1 MLHDIAVI
9 MRGHP
14 EIVIFLALA
23 LGYFFGKRIKIFGF
37 SLGTTASVLL
47 AALVVGQV
55 GIEVPEIIKNISFA
69 LFIFCVGY
77 KVGPQFFNALK
88 GDGYKYI
95 LIVLVVAFTAA
106 GSAIALGKLLG
117 SGQGTTA
124 GIFAGAMTTSAALGT
139 AGGAIS
145 QLSVSTLVK
154 GAMNVNVAVAYA
166 ITYIFG
172 TAGAIIILKLIPAL
186 LKVDL
191 KAEAKKLEK
200 EMGIASENTAGES
213 EFSWASQLDLR
224 AYKIS
229 NKNIP
234 GKKVQDIE
242 ALLPGRV
249 AIEKIKRAGNILEA
263 APDIAIQQD
272 DILLLV
278 GRPSL
283 IVRASEIIGPE
294 TDPSDF
300 GNVMGETMEVCVLNR
315 NIAGKTLGELS
326 KDKLAHG
333 VFLKHITRQSHE
345 IPVGRDI
352 VVHKCDV
359 LQFIGGKD
367 DVERVVKLLGYA
379 ERPTIMTD
387 LTTLVVGCIA
397 GTLLGLIVIP
407 AWGLPI
413 TLGVEGGVL
422 VAGLLCG
429 WLRSI
434 HPTFGQ
440 IPGPAQWLLSDFG
453 LNFFIA
459 CVGITAGPHAVH
471 AFKTSGMTIFLSG
484 IVVTTLPLLAGFIFG
499 RKVFKMNILL
509 LLGSLS
515 GAHNV
520 TAALN
525 ELTEEAESAV
535 PAIAYAVPY
544 AVANVVLTV
553 MGSFIINIMR

>member
-1 MLHDIAVI
+1 MLHDIGMI
-9 MRGHP
+9 MRGNP
-14 EIVIFLALA
+14 EIVIFLAIA
-23 LGYFFGKRIKIFGF
+23 LGYFLGSRIKIFGF

-55 GIEVPEIIKNISFA
+55 GIAVPEIIKNISFA

-95 LIVLVVAFTAA
+95 LIALVVAFTAGA
-106 GSAIALGKLLG
+106 SAILLGKWLG

-139 AGGAIS
+139 AGGAIN
-145 QLSVSTLVK
+145 QLPVSSAVK
-154 GAMNVNVAVAYA
+154 AAMNANVAVAYA

-172 TAGAIIILKLIPAL
+172 TAGAIIILKLIPRL
-186 LKVDL
+186 LKIDL
-191 KAEAKKLEK
+191 KSEARQLEK
-200 EMGIASENTAGES
+200 EMGIIAESAAGAA
-213 EFSWASQLDLR
+213 EFSWAAQLDLR

-229 NKNIP
+229 NKDIP
-234 GKKVQDIE
+234 GKKIQDLE
-242 ALLPGRV
+242 TLLPGRV
-249 AIEKIKRAGNILEA
+249 VIEKIQRAGRVLEA
-263 APDIAIQQD
+263 AADTVIEPD
-272 DILLLV
+272 DILLAV

-283 IVRASEIIGPE
+283 IVRVSEILGPE
-294 TDPSDF
+294 TDPSGF
-300 GNVMGETMEVCVLNR
+300 GNVMGETMEVCVLNK
-315 NIAGKTLGELS
+315 NVVGKTLGELS
-326 KDKLAHG
+326 KDKSSHG
-333 VFLKHITRQSHE
+333 VFLRRITRQGHE
-345 IPVGRDI
+345 IPVGRNI
-352 VVHKCDV
+352 TVHKCDL
-359 LQFIGGKD
+359 LQFIGGKE
-367 DVERVVKLLGYA
+367 DVERVVRLLGYA
-379 ERPTIMTD
+379 ERPTVMTD
-387 LTTLVVGCIA
+387 LTTLAVGCIA
-397 GTLLGLIVIP
+397 GTLLGLIVVP

-413 TLGVEGGVL
+413 TLGIGGGVL

-471 AFKTSGMTIFLSG
+471 AFKTSGMAIFLSG
-484 IVVTTLPLLAGFIFG
+484 IVVTTLPLVVGFIFG

-509 LLGSLS
+509 VLGSLS

-525 ELTEEAESAV
+525 ELTEDAESAV

-553 MGSFIINIMR
+553 MGSFIINVM